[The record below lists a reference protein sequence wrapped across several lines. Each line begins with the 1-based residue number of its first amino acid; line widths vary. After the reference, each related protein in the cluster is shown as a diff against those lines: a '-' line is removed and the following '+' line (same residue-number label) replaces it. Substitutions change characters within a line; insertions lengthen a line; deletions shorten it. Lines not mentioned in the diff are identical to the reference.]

1 VALGKTRGNLPIE
14 SDGSQGAADF
24 ERGSLRTWRVPWW
37 WYCLLASKD
46 HGFCAGG
53 VHAGGADVRMADL
66 KRVGRKGLEF

>member
-1 VALGKTRGNLPIE
+1 MALGKRNLTIE

-24 ERGSLRTWRVPWW
+24 KRGSLGTWRFPWW

-46 HGFCAGG
+46 GGFCAGG
-53 VHAGGADVRMADL
+53 VHAGGADVRNSNL